1 MEITCRN
8 ENGITLVTLAGRLDS
23 ATSSPALTQ
32 LGSYIEHSKPQLI
45 LDAAPLEYVSSAGLR
60 TLLGVA
66 KKVRAAGG
74 KIVIAAMKEHVRE
87 IFEISGFHSII
98 PAYQNEAAARDAL
111 AREELRRE

>member
-23 ATSSPALTQ
+23 VTSSPALTQ
-32 LGSYIEHSKPQLI
+32 LGACVEHPKPQLI
-45 LDAAPLEYVSSAGLR
+45 LVAAPLEYVSSAGLR

-74 KIVIAAMKEHVRE
+74 KIVIAGMKEHVRE

-98 PAYQNEAAARDAL
+98 PAYPDETAAREAI
-111 AREELRRE
+111 AQ